1 MFLIKQRHAECL
13 DETSSMH
20 ATPRCMPM
28 YTYMRCIRVCVG
40 RYKDTLRYLGSL
52 TVARIRVDNA
62 ALASSTSAS
71 QQFAGGKGRKDND
84 KMCC

>member
-1 MFLIKQRHAECL
+1 MCG
-13 DETSSMH
+13 
-20 ATPRCMPM
+20 
-28 YTYMRCIRVCVG
+28 G

-52 TVARIRVDNA
+52 TAARIRVDNA